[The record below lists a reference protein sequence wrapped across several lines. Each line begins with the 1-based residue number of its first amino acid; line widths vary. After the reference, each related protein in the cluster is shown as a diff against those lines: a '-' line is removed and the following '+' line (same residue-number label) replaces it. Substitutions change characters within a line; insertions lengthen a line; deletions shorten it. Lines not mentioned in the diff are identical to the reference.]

1 MPETQ
6 DDQEQN
12 LAARN
17 CMQHT
22 KDPKEADA
30 KLAYDER
37 GAAISHALDK
47 HQASVERVLAANP
60 DRYID
65 VNAAAV
71 VEHTAVI

>member
-1 MPETQ
+1 MPSFSQETLVPETQ

-22 KDPKEADA
+22 KDPKEVDA

-47 HQASVERVLAANP
+47 HPGGRVVTMASSRNKGGA
-60 DRYID
+60 DIG
-65 VNAAAV
+65 
-71 VEHTAVI
+71 